1 MWNERVVSLAFVFVV
16 ASQILFGWQ
25 YAVLTAVLG
34 VLISQLFVQGSGISL
49 DVPAQ
54 VLSMLPYLATI
65 IVLVI
70 ISRDVNKIRLN
81 SPAALG
87 QPYRAD
93 G

>member
-1 MWNERVVSLAFVFVV
+1 M
-16 ASQILFGWQ
+16 
-25 YAVLTAVLG
+25 
-34 VLISQLFVQGSGISL
+34 LISQLFVQGSGISL

-65 IVLVI
+65 GVLVI

-81 SPAALG
+81 SPASLG